1 MHAGSCI
8 RTGGKHWCD
17 QKERME
23 RMECRMTCI
32 SRIWLLSKVA
42 RERCDTR
49 PNIPAQALTTYQPA
63 TIVHVLLL
71 AILMLASD
79 PDNKILKSEE

>member
-17 QKERME
+17 QKERKE

-63 TIVHVLLL
+63 IVHVLLL
-71 AILMLASD
+71 AILMLASN